1 MANSPIPVE
10 LETAHASTREW
21 PRRYTVVVLF
31 ALATALCYIDRVNI
45 SIAIIPLAREKGYDS
60 ATKGLI
66 LSSFFWGY
74 LWLQLPGGWMADRF
88 GGKRVL
94 AAGVALWSVATFLT
108 PPAASISL
116 GALLAMRAMLGAGEA
131 LNFPAV
137 HSIAARWTIGSE
149 RARAISLHFSGV
161 ALGTMVALVVSPLII
176 LACGWPSV
184 FYISGA
190 LGLVWLV
197 AWQLKSADGP
207 ELCPGLSSDEL
218 ALIMAERAT
227 AVELA
232 DRIPWGR
239 IFREPAVW
247 AIVIA
252 HLCNNFGFYI
262 ILLWLPSYLTRTF
275 NVPMERLGAFS
286 VIPWIVA
293 FVMQNTSGWFADSL
307 RKRGMRLTA
316 VRKLLQTCAFT
327 IGGLPL
333 LILPL
338 ARSPQMAVALVA
350 ISIGGTA
357 LGGGAFVVNH
367 FDVAPRYAG
376 ILMGISNTAA
386 TVPGIIG
393 VAATGFILQATNS
406 FSAVFY
412 LTAIVYAVGAICYL
426 SMASG
431 DRKI

>member
-10 LETAHASTREW
+10 LDAKRTDTREW
-21 PRRYTVVVLF
+21 PRRYTVVLLF

-45 SIAIIPLAREKGYDS
+45 SIAIIPLARAKGYD
-60 ATKGLI
+60 AAAKGLV

-74 LWLQLPGGWMADRF
+74 LWLQLLGGWMADRF

-94 AAGVALWSVATFLT
+94 AAGVAIWSLATFFT
-108 PPAASISL
+108 PPAASISF
-116 GALLAMRAMLGAGEA
+116 GVLLAMRALLGAGEA

-137 HSIAARWTIGSE
+137 HSIAARWTIESE
-149 RARAISLHFSGV
+149 RGRAISLHFSGV
-161 ALGTMVALVVSPLII
+161 AFGTMLALLISPAII
-176 LACGWPSV
+176 IYLGWPSV

-190 LGLVWLV
+190 LGIVWLA
-197 AWQLKSADGP
+197 AWQLKAANGP
-207 ELCPGLSSDEL
+207 EDCPGVSPKEF
-218 ALIMAERAT
+218 ALIMSERPT
-227 AVELA
+227 EVGLA
-232 DRIPWGR
+232 DRVPWGP
-239 IFREPAVW
+239 IMREPAVW
-247 AIVIA
+247 AIVVA

-275 NVPMERLGAFS
+275 GVPMASLGNFS
-286 VIPWIVA
+286 VVPWVA
-293 FVMQNTSGWFADSL
+293 AFIMQNSSGWIADGL
-307 RKRGMRLTA
+307 HKRGMPLTT
-316 VRKLLQTCAFT
+316 VRKLMQSSAFT

-333 LILPL
+333 LLLPMV
-338 ARSPQMAVALVA
+338 RSPEMAVVLVTL
-350 ISIGGTA
+350 SIGGTA
-357 LGGGAFVVNH
+357 LGGGGFAVNH

-393 VAATGFILQATNS
+393 VAATGFILEATNS

-412 LTAIVYAVGAICYL
+412 LTAIVYAIGALCYL
-426 SMASG
+426 AMASG

>member
-1 MANSPIPVE
+1 MANSPTPVQFD
-10 LETAHASTREW
+10 AASGGAREW
-21 PRRYTVVVLF
+21 PRRYTVVALF

-45 SIAIIPLAREKGYDS
+45 SIAIIPLASAKGYD
-60 ATKGLI
+60 AAAKGLV

-74 LWLQLPGGWMADRF
+74 LWLQLLGGWMADRF

-94 AAGVALWSVATFLT
+94 AAGVAMWSLATFFT
-108 PPAASISL
+108 PPAASISF
-116 GALLAMRAMLGAGEA
+116 GVLLAMRAMLGAGEA

-137 HSIAARWTIGSE
+137 HSIAARWTIESE

-161 ALGTMVALVVSPLII
+161 AFGTIIALLVSPLIVI
-176 LACGWPSV
+176 SWGWPAV

-190 LGLVWLV
+190 LGIVWLV
-197 AWQLKSADGP
+197 AWQIKAANGP
-207 ELCPGLSSDEL
+207 EECSGVSAGEL
-218 ALIMAERAT
+218 ALIMSERPT
-227 AVELA
+227 EVGLA

-239 IFREPAVW
+239 ILREPAVW
-247 AIVIA
+247 AIIVA

-275 NVPMERLGAFS
+275 GVPMERLGDFS
-286 VIPWIVA
+286 VVPWIAA
-293 FVMQNTSGWFADSL
+293 FIMQNTSGWFADGL
-307 RKRGMRLTA
+307 HKRGMHLTT
-316 VRKLLQTCAFT
+316 VRKLLQCSAFV

-333 LILPL
+333 LVLPM
-338 ARSPQMAVALVA
+338 ARSPEVAVALVTL
-350 ISIGGTA
+350 SIAGTA
-357 LGGGAFVVNH
+357 LGAGGFVVNH

-376 ILMGISNTAA
+376 ILMGLSNTAA

-393 VAATGFILQATNS
+393 VAATGFILEATNS

-412 LTAIVYAVGAICYL
+412 LTAIIYAVGALCYF
-426 SMASG
+426 AIGSG